1 MERKNTIKKN
11 KEGYGYTYTD
21 ITAINNYCMENGI
34 TYYQEVETCEINGK
48 DYIITYLTENEE
60 TKRYRGCEIVQATL
74 QGIKNP
80 VQEYGSSLTYCR
92 RYSLLMA
99 LGLAT
104 EDNDAQDLTISTIN
118 TKEDALK
125 MTINFGKY
133 NGKTL
138 NDIQDDE
145 SYLEYLFTN
154 SKDES
159 TSDKIFAKIIEN
171 SYPEAYKCALKIKEY
186 IENTYNYEVNEEI
199 ANLNIIDVDFLFAVR
214 PVSANLE
221 LLHPNAIVEKLIDFL
236 KPEYEKE
243 NVKLNVALCPED
255 TKLLLD
261 EKLFREVIVNL
272 SQNAIHAVNEKNN
285 SEQDKIIEITSVI
298 RDDKYVLS
306 ITDNGCGI
314 PEDKLN
320 KIFEPYYTTKATGTG
335 LGLTTVYKI
344 VKEFSGDISVKSI
357 AGEGTSFIISI
368 PVPQLN
374 KKLLAYN
381 ESDNT

>member
-104 EDNDAQDLTISTIN
+104 EDNDAQDLTIPTLN

-138 NDIQDDE
+138 SEIQDDE
-145 SYLEYLFTN
+145 SYLKYLF
-154 SKDES
+154 
-159 TSDKIFAKIIEN
+159 
-171 SYPEAYKCALKIKEY
+171 
-186 IENTYNYEVNEEI
+186 
-199 ANLNIIDVDFLFAVR
+199 
-214 PVSANLE
+214 
-221 LLHPNAIVEKLIDFL
+221 
-236 KPEYEKE
+236 
-243 NVKLNVALCPED
+243 
-255 TKLLLD
+255 
-261 EKLFREVIVNL
+261 
-272 SQNAIHAVNEKNN
+272 NN
-285 SEQDKIIEITSVI
+285 SEDENIVKAVSLITGWETKT
-298 RDDKYVLS
+298 DDQMKEAV
-306 ITDNGCGI
+306 
-314 PEDKLN
+314 KL
-320 KIFEPYYTTKATGTG
+320 
-335 LGLTTVYKI
+335 LTTIKDLMSAKNI
-344 VKEFSGDISVKSI
+344 FSEELIETFGKKSNEMTNEELKEVIKWL
-357 AGEGTSFIISI
+357 EE
-368 PVPQLN
+368 
-374 KKLLAYN
+374 K
-381 ESDNT
+381 

>member
-133 NGKTL
+133 KGKTL

-145 SYLEYLFTN
+145 SYLEWLYAN
-154 SKDES
+154 SKDENMVKAVS
-159 TSDKIFAKIIEN
+159 LITGWETKTDDQMKEAVKLLTTIKDLMSAKNIFSEELIETFGKKSN
-171 SYPEAYKCALKIKEY
+171 EM
-186 IENTYNYEVNEEI
+186 TNEE
-199 ANLNIIDVDFLFAVR
+199 
-214 PVSANLE
+214 
-221 LLHPNAIVEKLIDFL
+221 L
-236 KPEYEKE
+236 K
-243 NVKLNVALCPED
+243 
-255 TKLLLD
+255 
-261 EKLFREVIVNL
+261 EVINWL
-272 SQNAIHAVNEKNN
+272 EEK
-285 SEQDKIIEITSVI
+285 
-298 RDDKYVLS
+298 
-306 ITDNGCGI
+306 
-314 PEDKLN
+314 
-320 KIFEPYYTTKATGTG
+320 
-335 LGLTTVYKI
+335 
-344 VKEFSGDISVKSI
+344 
-357 AGEGTSFIISI
+357 
-368 PVPQLN
+368 
-374 KKLLAYN
+374 
-381 ESDNT
+381 

>member
-133 NGKTL
+133 KGKTL

-145 SYLEYLFTN
+145 SYLEWLFAN
-154 SKDES
+154 SKDENMVKAVS
-159 TSDKIFAKIIEN
+159 LITGWETKTDDQMKEAVKLLTTIKDLMSAKNIFSE
-171 SYPEAYKCALKIKEY
+171 ELIKTFGKKSNEM
-186 IENTYNYEVNEEI
+186 TNEE
-199 ANLNIIDVDFLFAVR
+199 
-214 PVSANLE
+214 
-221 LLHPNAIVEKLIDFL
+221 L
-236 KPEYEKE
+236 K
-243 NVKLNVALCPED
+243 
-255 TKLLLD
+255 
-261 EKLFREVIVNL
+261 EVIKWL
-272 SQNAIHAVNEKNN
+272 ES
-285 SEQDKIIEITSVI
+285 
-298 RDDKYVLS
+298 Y
-306 ITDNGCGI
+306 
-314 PEDKLN
+314 DKL
-320 KIFEPYYTTKATGTG
+320 
-335 LGLTTVYKI
+335 
-344 VKEFSGDISVKSI
+344 
-357 AGEGTSFIISI
+357 GE
-368 PVPQLN
+368 
-374 KKLLAYN
+374 
-381 ESDNT
+381 E

>member
-138 NDIQDDE
+138 SEIQDDK
-145 SYLEYLFTN
+145 SYLEWLYAN
-154 SKDES
+154 SKDENMVKAVS
-159 TSDKIFAKIIEN
+159 LITGWETKTDDQMKEAVKLLTTIKDLMSAKNIFSEELIETFGKKSN
-171 SYPEAYKCALKIKEY
+171 EM
-186 IENTYNYEVNEEI
+186 TNEE
-199 ANLNIIDVDFLFAVR
+199 
-214 PVSANLE
+214 
-221 LLHPNAIVEKLIDFL
+221 L
-236 KPEYEKE
+236 K
-243 NVKLNVALCPED
+243 
-255 TKLLLD
+255 
-261 EKLFREVIVNL
+261 EVIKWL
-272 SQNAIHAVNEKNN
+272 ES
-285 SEQDKIIEITSVI
+285 
-298 RDDKYVLS
+298 Y
-306 ITDNGCGI
+306 
-314 PEDKLN
+314 DKLEE
-320 KIFEPYYTTKATGTG
+320 K
-335 LGLTTVYKI
+335 
-344 VKEFSGDISVKSI
+344 
-357 AGEGTSFIISI
+357 
-368 PVPQLN
+368 
-374 KKLLAYN
+374 
-381 ESDNT
+381 

>member
-60 TKRYRGCEIVQATL
+60 TKRYRGCQIVQATL

-138 NDIQDDE
+138 SEIQDDE
-145 SYLEYLFTN
+145 SYLKYLF
-154 SKDES
+154 
-159 TSDKIFAKIIEN
+159 
-171 SYPEAYKCALKIKEY
+171 
-186 IENTYNYEVNEEI
+186 
-199 ANLNIIDVDFLFAVR
+199 
-214 PVSANLE
+214 
-221 LLHPNAIVEKLIDFL
+221 
-236 KPEYEKE
+236 
-243 NVKLNVALCPED
+243 
-255 TKLLLD
+255 
-261 EKLFREVIVNL
+261 
-272 SQNAIHAVNEKNN
+272 NN
-285 SEQDKIIEITSVI
+285 SEDENIVKAVSLITGWETKT
-298 RDDKYVLS
+298 DDQMKEAV
-306 ITDNGCGI
+306 
-314 PEDKLN
+314 KL
-320 KIFEPYYTTKATGTG
+320 
-335 LGLTTVYKI
+335 LTTIKDLMSAKNI
-344 VKEFSGDISVKSI
+344 FSEELIETFGKKSNEMTEEELKEVI
-357 AGEGTSFIISI
+357 
-368 PVPQLN
+368 
-374 KKLLAYN
+374 KKL
-381 ESDNT
+381 EEK

>member
-138 NDIQDDE
+138 SEIQDDE
-145 SYLEYLFTN
+145 SYLKYLF
-154 SKDES
+154 
-159 TSDKIFAKIIEN
+159 
-171 SYPEAYKCALKIKEY
+171 
-186 IENTYNYEVNEEI
+186 
-199 ANLNIIDVDFLFAVR
+199 
-214 PVSANLE
+214 
-221 LLHPNAIVEKLIDFL
+221 
-236 KPEYEKE
+236 
-243 NVKLNVALCPED
+243 
-255 TKLLLD
+255 
-261 EKLFREVIVNL
+261 
-272 SQNAIHAVNEKNN
+272 NN
-285 SEQDKIIEITSVI
+285 SEDENIVKAVSLITGWETKTDGQMKEAVKLLTTIKDLMSAKNIFSEELIEVFGKKSNEMTNEELKEVI
-298 RDDKYVLS
+298 KWLESY
-306 ITDNGCGI
+306 
-314 PEDKLN
+314 DKL
-320 KIFEPYYTTKATGTG
+320 
-335 LGLTTVYKI
+335 
-344 VKEFSGDISVKSI
+344 
-357 AGEGTSFIISI
+357 GE
-368 PVPQLN
+368 
-374 KKLLAYN
+374 K
-381 ESDNT
+381 

>member
-133 NGKTL
+133 NGKKL
-138 NDIQDDE
+138 SEIQDDE
-145 SYLEYLFTN
+145 SYLKYLF
-154 SKDES
+154 
-159 TSDKIFAKIIEN
+159 
-171 SYPEAYKCALKIKEY
+171 
-186 IENTYNYEVNEEI
+186 
-199 ANLNIIDVDFLFAVR
+199 
-214 PVSANLE
+214 
-221 LLHPNAIVEKLIDFL
+221 
-236 KPEYEKE
+236 
-243 NVKLNVALCPED
+243 
-255 TKLLLD
+255 
-261 EKLFREVIVNL
+261 
-272 SQNAIHAVNEKNN
+272 NN
-285 SEQDKIIEITSVI
+285 SEDENIVKAVSV
-298 RDDKYVLS
+298 RTGWETKTDDQMKEAIKLLTTIKDLMSAKNIFSEELIKTFGKKSNEMTNEELKEVIKWLENY
-306 ITDNGCGI
+306 
-314 PEDKLN
+314 DKLEE
-320 KIFEPYYTTKATGTG
+320 K
-335 LGLTTVYKI
+335 
-344 VKEFSGDISVKSI
+344 
-357 AGEGTSFIISI
+357 
-368 PVPQLN
+368 
-374 KKLLAYN
+374 
-381 ESDNT
+381 

>member
-133 NGKTL
+133 KGKTL

-145 SYLEYLFTN
+145 SYLEWLFAN
-154 SKDES
+154 SKDENMVKAVS
-159 TSDKIFAKIIEN
+159 LITGWETKTDDQMKEAVKLLTTIKDLMSDKNIFSE
-171 SYPEAYKCALKIKEY
+171 ELIKTFGKKSNEM
-186 IENTYNYEVNEEI
+186 TNEE
-199 ANLNIIDVDFLFAVR
+199 
-214 PVSANLE
+214 
-221 LLHPNAIVEKLIDFL
+221 L
-236 KPEYEKE
+236 K
-243 NVKLNVALCPED
+243 
-255 TKLLLD
+255 
-261 EKLFREVIVNL
+261 EVIKWL
-272 SQNAIHAVNEKNN
+272 
-285 SEQDKIIEITSVI
+285 EQK
-298 RDDKYVLS
+298 
-306 ITDNGCGI
+306 
-314 PEDKLN
+314 
-320 KIFEPYYTTKATGTG
+320 
-335 LGLTTVYKI
+335 
-344 VKEFSGDISVKSI
+344 
-357 AGEGTSFIISI
+357 
-368 PVPQLN
+368 
-374 KKLLAYN
+374 
-381 ESDNT
+381 

>member
-133 NGKTL
+133 KGKTL

-145 SYLEYLFTN
+145 SYLDWLFYN
-154 SKDES
+154 SKDENMVKAVS
-159 TSDKIFAKIIEN
+159 LITGWETKTDDQMKEAVKLLTTIKDLMSDKNIFSEELIETFGKKSN
-171 SYPEAYKCALKIKEY
+171 EM
-186 IENTYNYEVNEEI
+186 TNEE
-199 ANLNIIDVDFLFAVR
+199 
-214 PVSANLE
+214 
-221 LLHPNAIVEKLIDFL
+221 L
-236 KPEYEKE
+236 K
-243 NVKLNVALCPED
+243 
-255 TKLLLD
+255 
-261 EKLFREVIVNL
+261 EVINWL
-272 SQNAIHAVNEKNN
+272 
-285 SEQDKIIEITSVI
+285 EQK
-298 RDDKYVLS
+298 
-306 ITDNGCGI
+306 
-314 PEDKLN
+314 
-320 KIFEPYYTTKATGTG
+320 
-335 LGLTTVYKI
+335 
-344 VKEFSGDISVKSI
+344 
-357 AGEGTSFIISI
+357 
-368 PVPQLN
+368 
-374 KKLLAYN
+374 
-381 ESDNT
+381 

>member
-34 TYYQEVETCEINGK
+34 TYYQEVETCEVNGK

-138 NDIQDDE
+138 SEIQDDE
-145 SYLEYLFTN
+145 SYLKYLF
-154 SKDES
+154 
-159 TSDKIFAKIIEN
+159 
-171 SYPEAYKCALKIKEY
+171 
-186 IENTYNYEVNEEI
+186 
-199 ANLNIIDVDFLFAVR
+199 
-214 PVSANLE
+214 
-221 LLHPNAIVEKLIDFL
+221 
-236 KPEYEKE
+236 
-243 NVKLNVALCPED
+243 
-255 TKLLLD
+255 
-261 EKLFREVIVNL
+261 
-272 SQNAIHAVNEKNN
+272 NN
-285 SEQDKIIEITSVI
+285 SEDENIVKAVSLITGWETKT
-298 RDDKYVLS
+298 DDQMKEAV
-306 ITDNGCGI
+306 
-314 PEDKLN
+314 KL
-320 KIFEPYYTTKATGTG
+320 
-335 LGLTTVYKI
+335 LTTIKDLMSAKNI
-344 VKEFSGDISVKSI
+344 VSEELIEAFGKKSNEMTNEELKEVSNWLEQK
-357 AGEGTSFIISI
+357 
-368 PVPQLN
+368 
-374 KKLLAYN
+374 
-381 ESDNT
+381 

>member
-125 MTINFGKY
+125 ITINFGKY
-133 NGKTL
+133 KGKTL
-138 NDIQDDE
+138 SEIQDDE
-145 SYLEYLFTN
+145 SYLKYLF
-154 SKDES
+154 
-159 TSDKIFAKIIEN
+159 
-171 SYPEAYKCALKIKEY
+171 
-186 IENTYNYEVNEEI
+186 
-199 ANLNIIDVDFLFAVR
+199 
-214 PVSANLE
+214 
-221 LLHPNAIVEKLIDFL
+221 
-236 KPEYEKE
+236 
-243 NVKLNVALCPED
+243 
-255 TKLLLD
+255 
-261 EKLFREVIVNL
+261 
-272 SQNAIHAVNEKNN
+272 NN
-285 SEQDKIIEITSVI
+285 SEDENIVKAVSLITGWETKTDDQMKEAVKLLTTIKDLMSAKNIFSEELIETFGKKSNEMTNEELKEVI
-298 RDDKYVLS
+298 KWLESY
-306 ITDNGCGI
+306 
-314 PEDKLN
+314 DKL
-320 KIFEPYYTTKATGTG
+320 
-335 LGLTTVYKI
+335 
-344 VKEFSGDISVKSI
+344 
-357 AGEGTSFIISI
+357 GE
-368 PVPQLN
+368 
-374 KKLLAYN
+374 K
-381 ESDNT
+381 

>member
-1 MERKNTIKKN
+1 MERKNTIKKK

-138 NDIQDDE
+138 SEIQDDE
-145 SYLEYLFTN
+145 SYLKYLF
-154 SKDES
+154 
-159 TSDKIFAKIIEN
+159 
-171 SYPEAYKCALKIKEY
+171 
-186 IENTYNYEVNEEI
+186 
-199 ANLNIIDVDFLFAVR
+199 
-214 PVSANLE
+214 
-221 LLHPNAIVEKLIDFL
+221 
-236 KPEYEKE
+236 
-243 NVKLNVALCPED
+243 
-255 TKLLLD
+255 
-261 EKLFREVIVNL
+261 
-272 SQNAIHAVNEKNN
+272 NN
-285 SEQDKIIEITSVI
+285 SEDENIVKAVSLITGWETKTDDQMKEAVKLLTTIKDLMSAKNILSEELIEAFGKKSNEMTNEELKEVI
-298 RDDKYVLS
+298 KWLESY
-306 ITDNGCGI
+306 
-314 PEDKLN
+314 DKL
-320 KIFEPYYTTKATGTG
+320 
-335 LGLTTVYKI
+335 
-344 VKEFSGDISVKSI
+344 
-357 AGEGTSFIISI
+357 GE
-368 PVPQLN
+368 N
-374 KKLLAYN
+374 
-381 ESDNT
+381 

>member
-1 MERKNTIKKN
+1 MERKHTIKKN

-133 NGKTL
+133 KGKTL

-145 SYLEYLFTN
+145 SYLEWLFAN
-154 SKDES
+154 SKDENMVKAVS
-159 TSDKIFAKIIEN
+159 LITGWETKTDDQMKEAVKLLTTIKDLMSAKNIFSE
-171 SYPEAYKCALKIKEY
+171 ELIKTFGKKSNEM
-186 IENTYNYEVNEEI
+186 TNEE
-199 ANLNIIDVDFLFAVR
+199 
-214 PVSANLE
+214 
-221 LLHPNAIVEKLIDFL
+221 L
-236 KPEYEKE
+236 K
-243 NVKLNVALCPED
+243 
-255 TKLLLD
+255 
-261 EKLFREVIVNL
+261 EVIKWL
-272 SQNAIHAVNEKNN
+272 ESKEEK
-285 SEQDKIIEITSVI
+285 
-298 RDDKYVLS
+298 
-306 ITDNGCGI
+306 
-314 PEDKLN
+314 
-320 KIFEPYYTTKATGTG
+320 
-335 LGLTTVYKI
+335 
-344 VKEFSGDISVKSI
+344 
-357 AGEGTSFIISI
+357 
-368 PVPQLN
+368 
-374 KKLLAYN
+374 
-381 ESDNT
+381 

>member
-104 EDNDAQDLTISTIN
+104 EDNDAQDLTIPTIN

-138 NDIQDDE
+138 SEIQDDE
-145 SYLEYLFTN
+145 DYMDWLFHNT
-154 SKDES
+154 KDDTIKKAVSLITGWETKTDDQMKEAVKLLTTIKDLMS
-159 TSDKIFAKIIEN
+159 AKNIFSEELIETFGKKSN
-171 SYPEAYKCALKIKEY
+171 EM
-186 IENTYNYEVNEEI
+186 TNEE
-199 ANLNIIDVDFLFAVR
+199 
-214 PVSANLE
+214 
-221 LLHPNAIVEKLIDFL
+221 L
-236 KPEYEKE
+236 K
-243 NVKLNVALCPED
+243 
-255 TKLLLD
+255 
-261 EKLFREVIVNL
+261 EVIKWL
-272 SQNAIHAVNEKNN
+272 EEK
-285 SEQDKIIEITSVI
+285 
-298 RDDKYVLS
+298 
-306 ITDNGCGI
+306 
-314 PEDKLN
+314 
-320 KIFEPYYTTKATGTG
+320 
-335 LGLTTVYKI
+335 
-344 VKEFSGDISVKSI
+344 
-357 AGEGTSFIISI
+357 
-368 PVPQLN
+368 
-374 KKLLAYN
+374 
-381 ESDNT
+381 

>member
-138 NDIQDDE
+138 SEIQDDE
-145 SYLEYLFTN
+145 SYLKYLF
-154 SKDES
+154 
-159 TSDKIFAKIIEN
+159 
-171 SYPEAYKCALKIKEY
+171 
-186 IENTYNYEVNEEI
+186 
-199 ANLNIIDVDFLFAVR
+199 
-214 PVSANLE
+214 
-221 LLHPNAIVEKLIDFL
+221 
-236 KPEYEKE
+236 
-243 NVKLNVALCPED
+243 
-255 TKLLLD
+255 
-261 EKLFREVIVNL
+261 
-272 SQNAIHAVNEKNN
+272 NN
-285 SEQDKIIEITSVI
+285 SEDENIVKAVSLITGWETKT
-298 RDDKYVLS
+298 DDQMKEAV
-306 ITDNGCGI
+306 
-314 PEDKLN
+314 KL
-320 KIFEPYYTTKATGTG
+320 
-335 LGLTTVYKI
+335 LTTIKDLMSAKNI
-344 VKEFSGDISVKSI
+344 FSEELIETFGKKSNEMTDEELKEVIKWL
-357 AGEGTSFIISI
+357 EE
-368 PVPQLN
+368 
-374 KKLLAYN
+374 K
-381 ESDNT
+381 

>member
-138 NDIQDDE
+138 SEIQDDE
-145 SYLEYLFTN
+145 SYLEYLFNN
-154 SKDES
+154 SKDENIVKAVS
-159 TSDKIFAKIIEN
+159 LITGWETKTDDQMKEAVKLLTTIKDLMSAKNILSE
-171 SYPEAYKCALKIKEY
+171 ELIKTFGKKSNEM
-186 IENTYNYEVNEEI
+186 TNEE
-199 ANLNIIDVDFLFAVR
+199 
-214 PVSANLE
+214 
-221 LLHPNAIVEKLIDFL
+221 L
-236 KPEYEKE
+236 K
-243 NVKLNVALCPED
+243 
-255 TKLLLD
+255 
-261 EKLFREVIVNL
+261 EVINWL
-272 SQNAIHAVNEKNN
+272 ES
-285 SEQDKIIEITSVI
+285 
-298 RDDKYVLS
+298 Y
-306 ITDNGCGI
+306 
-314 PEDKLN
+314 DKL
-320 KIFEPYYTTKATGTG
+320 
-335 LGLTTVYKI
+335 
-344 VKEFSGDISVKSI
+344 
-357 AGEGTSFIISI
+357 GE
-368 PVPQLN
+368 
-374 KKLLAYN
+374 K
-381 ESDNT
+381 

>member
-133 NGKTL
+133 KGKTL

-145 SYLEYLFTN
+145 SYLEWLFAN
-154 SKDES
+154 SKDENMVKAVS
-159 TSDKIFAKIIEN
+159 LITGWETKTDDQMKEAVKLLTTIKDLMSAKNIFSEELIETFGKKSN
-171 SYPEAYKCALKIKEY
+171 EM
-186 IENTYNYEVNEEI
+186 TNEE
-199 ANLNIIDVDFLFAVR
+199 
-214 PVSANLE
+214 
-221 LLHPNAIVEKLIDFL
+221 L
-236 KPEYEKE
+236 K
-243 NVKLNVALCPED
+243 
-255 TKLLLD
+255 
-261 EKLFREVIVNL
+261 EVIKWL
-272 SQNAIHAVNEKNN
+272 ESY
-285 SEQDKIIEITSVI
+285 DK
-298 RDDKYVLS
+298 
-306 ITDNGCGI
+306 
-314 PEDKLN
+314 
-320 KIFEPYYTTKATGTG
+320 
-335 LGLTTVYKI
+335 
-344 VKEFSGDISVKSI
+344 
-357 AGEGTSFIISI
+357 
-368 PVPQLN
+368 
-374 KKLLAYN
+374 
-381 ESDNT
+381 

>member
-138 NDIQDDE
+138 SEIQDDE
-145 SYLEYLFTN
+145 SYLKYLFNNSEDENIVKAVSLITGWEIKSEEEQKEEVKIVAQYKKLLDDTN
-154 SKDES
+154 TLPNVIPEYYAEKG
-159 TSDKIFAKIIEN
+159 IE
-171 SYPEAYKCALKIKEY
+171 KMGIKEY
-186 IENTYNYEVNEEI
+186 KKAIKMLEEKKKKQ
-199 ANLNIIDVDFLFAVR
+199 
-214 PVSANLE
+214 E
-221 LLHPNAIVEKLIDFL
+221 EK
-236 KPEYEKE
+236 
-243 NVKLNVALCPED
+243 
-255 TKLLLD
+255 
-261 EKLFREVIVNL
+261 
-272 SQNAIHAVNEKNN
+272 
-285 SEQDKIIEITSVI
+285 
-298 RDDKYVLS
+298 
-306 ITDNGCGI
+306 
-314 PEDKLN
+314 
-320 KIFEPYYTTKATGTG
+320 
-335 LGLTTVYKI
+335 
-344 VKEFSGDISVKSI
+344 
-357 AGEGTSFIISI
+357 
-368 PVPQLN
+368 
-374 KKLLAYN
+374 
-381 ESDNT
+381 

>member
-138 NDIQDDE
+138 SEIQDDE
-145 SYLEYLFTN
+145 SYLKYLF
-154 SKDES
+154 
-159 TSDKIFAKIIEN
+159 
-171 SYPEAYKCALKIKEY
+171 
-186 IENTYNYEVNEEI
+186 
-199 ANLNIIDVDFLFAVR
+199 
-214 PVSANLE
+214 
-221 LLHPNAIVEKLIDFL
+221 
-236 KPEYEKE
+236 
-243 NVKLNVALCPED
+243 
-255 TKLLLD
+255 
-261 EKLFREVIVNL
+261 
-272 SQNAIHAVNEKNN
+272 NN
-285 SEQDKIIEITSVI
+285 SEDENIVKAVSLITGWETKT
-298 RDDKYVLS
+298 DDQMKEAV
-306 ITDNGCGI
+306 
-314 PEDKLN
+314 KL
-320 KIFEPYYTTKATGTG
+320 
-335 LGLTTVYKI
+335 LTTIKDLMSAKNI
-344 VKEFSGDISVKSI
+344 FSEELIETFGKKSNEMTNEELKEVINWL
-357 AGEGTSFIISI
+357 E
-368 PVPQLN
+368 
-374 KKLLAYN
+374 KK
-381 ESDNT
+381 

>member
-133 NGKTL
+133 KGKTL

-145 SYLEYLFTN
+145 SYLEWLFAN
-154 SKDES
+154 SKDENMVKAVS
-159 TSDKIFAKIIEN
+159 LITGWETKTDDQMKEAVKLLTTIKDLMSDKNIFSEELIETFGKKSN
-171 SYPEAYKCALKIKEY
+171 EM
-186 IENTYNYEVNEEI
+186 TNEE
-199 ANLNIIDVDFLFAVR
+199 
-214 PVSANLE
+214 
-221 LLHPNAIVEKLIDFL
+221 L
-236 KPEYEKE
+236 K
-243 NVKLNVALCPED
+243 
-255 TKLLLD
+255 
-261 EKLFREVIVNL
+261 EVIKWL
-272 SQNAIHAVNEKNN
+272 
-285 SEQDKIIEITSVI
+285 EQK
-298 RDDKYVLS
+298 
-306 ITDNGCGI
+306 
-314 PEDKLN
+314 
-320 KIFEPYYTTKATGTG
+320 
-335 LGLTTVYKI
+335 
-344 VKEFSGDISVKSI
+344 
-357 AGEGTSFIISI
+357 
-368 PVPQLN
+368 
-374 KKLLAYN
+374 
-381 ESDNT
+381 

>member
-138 NDIQDDE
+138 SEIQDDE
-145 SYLEYLFTN
+145 SYLKYLF
-154 SKDES
+154 
-159 TSDKIFAKIIEN
+159 
-171 SYPEAYKCALKIKEY
+171 
-186 IENTYNYEVNEEI
+186 
-199 ANLNIIDVDFLFAVR
+199 
-214 PVSANLE
+214 
-221 LLHPNAIVEKLIDFL
+221 
-236 KPEYEKE
+236 
-243 NVKLNVALCPED
+243 
-255 TKLLLD
+255 
-261 EKLFREVIVNL
+261 
-272 SQNAIHAVNEKNN
+272 NN
-285 SEQDKIIEITSVI
+285 SEDENIVKAVSLITGWETKT
-298 RDDKYVLS
+298 DDQMKEAV
-306 ITDNGCGI
+306 
-314 PEDKLN
+314 KL
-320 KIFEPYYTTKATGTG
+320 
-335 LGLTTVYKI
+335 LTTIKDLMSAKNI
-344 VKEFSGDISVKSI
+344 FSEELIEAFGKKSNEMTNEELKEVIKWL
-357 AGEGTSFIISI
+357 EE
-368 PVPQLN
+368 
-374 KKLLAYN
+374 K
-381 ESDNT
+381 